1 MGVSVTVQKR
11 VLKFTENE
19 KTVYVAKAQRGDV
32 IMPDKIAKYVAK
44 DTGAPRAQVKMILD
58 TLVESMM
65 DWIEE
70 GHGVKLGNFGSFM
83 PTAKSASSEVPEEV
97 GVKRMWVTFYAS
109 KQLKERLDEVKYSTV
124 NEFADEAEKDDSG
137 SDSGSANGGD
147 SSGSATGGNPL

>member
-19 KTVYVAKAQRGDV
+19 KTMYVAKAQRGDV

-44 DTGAPRAQVKMILD
+44 DTGAPQAQVKMILD

-109 KQLKERLDEVKYSTV
+109 KQLKNRLDEVKYSTT
-124 NEFADEAEKDDSG
+124 NEFAVETEKGDS
-137 SDSGSANGGD
+137 D
-147 SSGSATGGNPL
+147 SSGGGNSAGSGTGGNPL

>member
-44 DTGAPRAQVKMILD
+44 DTGAPQAQVKMILD

-83 PTAKSASSEVPEEV
+83 PTAKSARA
-97 GVKRMWVTFYAS
+97 GDTKRNNW
-109 KQLKERLDEVKYSTV
+109 
-124 NEFADEAEKDDSG
+124 
-137 SDSGSANGGD
+137 
-147 SSGSATGGNPL
+147 

>member
-1 MGVSVTVQKR
+1 MGVSITVQKR

-44 DTGAPRAQVKMILD
+44 DTGAPQAQVKMILD

-83 PTAKSASSEVPEEV
+83 PTAKSASSEDPDEV

-109 KQLKERLDEVKYSTV
+109 KQLKDRLDEVKYSTV
-124 NEFADEAEKDDSG
+124 NEFAETEKDDSG
-137 SDSGSANGGD
+137 SAGGGD

>member
-1 MGVSVTVQKR
+1 MGVSITVQKR

-32 IMPDKIAKYVAK
+32 IMPDKIAKYLAK
-44 DTGAPRAQVKMILD
+44 DTGAPQAQVKMILD

-83 PTAKSASSEVPEEV
+83 PTAKSASSEDPDEV

-109 KQLKERLDEVKYSTV
+109 KQLKDRLDEVKYSTV
-124 NEFADEAEKDDSG
+124 NEFAETEKDDSG
-137 SDSGSANGGD
+137 SAGGGD
-147 SSGSATGGNPL
+147 SSSSATGGNPL

>member
-32 IMPDKIAKYVAK
+32 IKPDKIAKYVAK
-44 DTGAPRAQVKMILD
+44 DTGAPQAQVKMILD

-83 PTAKSASSEVPEEV
+83 PTAKSASSEIPEEV

-124 NEFADEAEKDDSG
+124 NDFAAEVEKDDNG
-137 SDSGSANGGD
+137 SSSGGD
-147 SSGSATGGNPL
+147 STGSGTGGNPL

>member
-1 MGVSVTVQKR
+1 MGVSVTIQKR

-44 DTGAPRAQVKMILD
+44 DTGAPQAQVKMILD

-83 PTAKSASSEVPEEV
+83 PTAKSASSEDPEEV

-109 KQLKERLDEVKYSTV
+109 KQLKNRLDEVKYSTE
-124 NEFADEAEKDDSG
+124 NEFAVETEKEDSG
-137 SDSGSANGGD
+137 SSSGGN
-147 SSGSATGGNPL
+147 SSGSGTGNNPL

>member
-44 DTGAPRAQVKMILD
+44 DTGAPQAQVKMILD

-83 PTAKSASSEVPEEV
+83 PTAKSASSEDPEEV

-109 KQLKERLDEVKYSTV
+109 KQLKNRLDEVKYSTE
-124 NEFADEAEKDDSG
+124 NEFTVETEKEDSG
-137 SDSGSANGGD
+137 SSSGGN
-147 SSGSATGGNPL
+147 SSGSGTGNNPL

>member
-44 DTGAPRAQVKMILD
+44 DTGAPQAQVKMILD

-83 PTAKSASSEVPEEV
+83 PTAKSASSEDPEEV

-109 KQLKERLDEVKYSTV
+109 KQLKNRLDEVKYSTE
-124 NEFADEAEKDDSG
+124 NEFAVETEKDDSG
-137 SDSGSANGGD
+137 S
-147 SSGSATGGNPL
+147 SSGGGSTTPDTGDNPL

>member
-19 KTVYVAKAQRGDV
+19 KIVYVAKAQRGDV

-44 DTGAPRAQVKMILD
+44 DTGAPQAQVKMILD

-83 PTAKSASSEVPEEV
+83 PTAKSASSEDPEEV

-109 KQLKERLDEVKYSTV
+109 KQLKNRLDEVKYSTE
-124 NEFADEAEKDDSG
+124 NEFAVETEKDDSG
-137 SDSGSANGGD
+137 S
-147 SSGSATGGNPL
+147 SSGGGSTTPDTGDNPL

>member
-44 DTGAPRAQVKMILD
+44 DTGAPQAQVKMILD

-83 PTAKSASSEVPEEV
+83 PTAKSASSEDPEEV

-109 KQLKERLDEVKYSTV
+109 KQLKNRLDEVKYSTE
-124 NEFADEAEKDDSG
+124 NEFAVETEKEDSG
-137 SDSGSANGGD
+137 SSSGGN
-147 SSGSATGGNPL
+147 SSGSGTGNNPL

>member
-44 DTGAPRAQVKMILD
+44 DTGAPQAQVKMILD

-109 KQLKERLDEVKYSTV
+109 KQLKERLDEVKYSTT
-124 NEFADEAEKDDSG
+124 NEFAVETEKGD
-137 SDSGSANGGD
+137 SDS
-147 SSGSATGGNPL
+147 SSGGNSAGSGTGGNPL

>member
-1 MGVSVTVQKR
+1 MGVSVIVQKR

-44 DTGAPRAQVKMILD
+44 DTGAPQAQVKMILD

-83 PTAKSASSEVPEEV
+83 PTAKSASSEIPEEV

-124 NEFADEAEKDDSG
+124 NDFAAEVEKDDSG
-137 SDSGSANGGD
+137 SSSGGD
-147 SSGSATGGNPL
+147 SAGSGTGGNPL

>member
-44 DTGAPRAQVKMILD
+44 DTGAPQAQVKMILD

-83 PTAKSASSEVPEEV
+83 PTAKSASSEIPEEV

-124 NEFADEAEKDDSG
+124 NDFAAEVEKDDNG
-137 SDSGSANGGD
+137 SSSGGD
-147 SSGSATGGNPL
+147 STGSGTGGNPL

>member
-44 DTGAPRAQVKMILD
+44 DTGAPQAQVKMILD

-109 KQLKERLDEVKYSTV
+109 KQLKNRLDEVKYSTE
-124 NEFADEAEKDDSG
+124 NEFAVETEKEDSG
-137 SDSGSANGGD
+137 SSNGGN
-147 SSGSATGGNPL
+147 STGSGTGNNPL

>member
-1 MGVSVTVQKR
+1 MGVSITVQKR

-32 IMPDKIAKYVAK
+32 IMPDKIAKYLAK
-44 DTGAPRAQVKMILD
+44 DTGAPQAQVKMILD

-83 PTAKSASSEVPEEV
+83 PTAKSASSEDPDEV

-109 KQLKERLDEVKYSTV
+109 KQLKDRLDEVKYSTV
-124 NEFADEAEKDDSG
+124 NEFAETEKDDSG
-137 SDSGSANGGD
+137 SVGGGD

>member
-32 IMPDKIAKYVAK
+32 IMPDKFAKYVAK
-44 DTGAPRAQVKMILD
+44 DTGAPQAQVKMILD

-109 KQLKERLDEVKYSTV
+109 KQLKNRLDEVKYSTE
-124 NEFADEAEKDDSG
+124 NEFAVETEKEDSG
-137 SDSGSANGGD
+137 S
-147 SSGSATGGNPL
+147 SSGGNSTGSGTGNNPL

>member
-44 DTGAPRAQVKMILD
+44 DTGAPQAQVKMILD

-83 PTAKSASSEVPEEV
+83 PTAKSASSEDPEEV

-109 KQLKERLDEVKYSTV
+109 KQLKNRLDEVKYSTE
-124 NEFADEAEKDDSG
+124 NEFAGETEKEDSG
-137 SDSGSANGGD
+137 SSSGGN
-147 SSGSATGGNPL
+147 SSGSGTGNNPL

>member
-1 MGVSVTVQKR
+1 MGVSVTIQKR

-44 DTGAPRAQVKMILD
+44 DTGAPQAQVKMILD

-83 PTAKSASSEVPEEV
+83 PTAKSASSEIPEEV

-109 KQLKERLDEVKYSTV
+109 KLLKERLDGVKYSTT
-124 NEFADEAEKDDSG
+124 NDFAAEAEKDDSG
-137 SDSGSANGGD
+137 SSSGGD
-147 SSGSATGGNPL
+147 SAGSGTGGNPL

>member
-1 MGVSVTVQKR
+1 MGVSITVQKR

-32 IMPDKIAKYVAK
+32 IMPDKIAKYLAK
-44 DTGAPRAQVKMILD
+44 DTGAPQAQVKMILD

-83 PTAKSASSEVPEEV
+83 PTAKSASSEDPDEV

-109 KQLKERLDEVKYSTV
+109 KQLKDRLDEVKYSTV
-124 NEFADEAEKDDSG
+124 NEFAETEKDDN
-137 SDSGSANGGD
+137 GSAGGGD

>member
-44 DTGAPRAQVKMILD
+44 DTGAPQAQVKMILD

-83 PTAKSASSEVPEEV
+83 PTAKSASSEDPEEV
-97 GVKRMWVTFYAS
+97 GVKRMWVAFYAS
-109 KQLKERLDEVKYSTV
+109 KQLKNRLDEVKYSTE
-124 NEFADEAEKDDSG
+124 NEFAVETEKDDSG
-137 SDSGSANGGD
+137 S
-147 SSGSATGGNPL
+147 SSGGGSTTPDTGDNPL

>member
-44 DTGAPRAQVKMILD
+44 DTGAPQAQVKMILD

-109 KQLKERLDEVKYSTV
+109 KQLKNRLDEVKYSTE
-124 NEFADEAEKDDSG
+124 NEFTVETEKEDSG
-137 SDSGSANGGD
+137 SSSGGN
-147 SSGSATGGNPL
+147 SSGSGTGNNPL

>member
-1 MGVSVTVQKR
+1 MGVSITVQKR

-32 IMPDKIAKYVAK
+32 IMPDKIAKYLAK
-44 DTGAPRAQVKMILD
+44 DTGAPQAQVKMILD

-83 PTAKSASSEVPEEV
+83 PTAKSASSEIPEEV

-109 KQLKERLDEVKYSTV
+109 KQLKDRLDEVKYSTV
-124 NEFADEAEKDDSG
+124 NDFAAEVEKDDSG
-137 SDSGSANGGD
+137 SSSGGD
-147 SSGSATGGNPL
+147 SAGSGTGGNPL